1 MSKEKSGLPT
11 LHGVVS
17 GKNARSLLKNKS
29 DLKTTSLTPKG
40 EDGSAAWSALK
51 KNLSGG
57 VEEQVQ
63 KLAGE
68 NNDPIS
74 ENSEN
79 HNDSI

>member
-1 MSKEKSGLPT
+1 MSKKTTLPTLRGIIPKSKTQLREKSGLQT
-11 LHGVVS
+11 
-17 GKNARSLLKNKS
+17 NS
-29 DLKTTSLTPKG
+29 DTPKG